1 MSKLR
6 TTLRIA
12 RHDVRALLRDDTG
25 AATAEYAIATM
36 PRHCRVFRPCPPS
49 RSRCTST
56 WRPLSAP
63 ATSPRRRQSSP
74 GLPKGRGPPREIEE
88 QEMTLNTKLYQ
99 EAYAQYRADLQQ
111 AARWS
116 HADYSHNGITRE
128 RARRITEARKK
139 FEAKIPGALDAKTV
153 ADHRPKVL
161 EGLAPRNADQVAVI
175 QHDWSTVEAA
185 LNSGRP
191 LQQVIV
197 EATSAERLA
206 SIAENAEAWAY
217 GQNTNDPAGVAA
229 DIRSMVYDRLV
240 AVGYEPAVQ
249 ANTSHEQFAAHQ
261 AWHDVMTEALG
272 SGQTLAAVTDLHE
285 SDPDGYRALA
295 VVNATTDPDGEV
307 ARTVKH
313 IDALV
318 ASGQM
323 KLEG

>member
-1 MSKLR
+1 
-6 TTLRIA
+6 
-12 RHDVRALLRDDTG
+12 
-25 AATAEYAIATM
+25 
-36 PRHCRVFRPCPPS
+36 
-49 RSRCTST
+49 
-56 WRPLSAP
+56 
-63 ATSPRRRQSSP
+63 
-74 GLPKGRGPPREIEE
+74 
-88 QEMTLNTKLYQ
+88 MTLNTTLYQ

-111 AARWS
+111 AARWT

-128 RARRITEARKK
+128 RARRIAEARRK

-161 EGLAPRNADQVAVI
+161 DGLAPKNADQVSVI
-175 QHDWSTVEAA
+175 QHDWGTVEAA
-185 LNSGRP
+185 LNSGRS

-206 SIAENAEAWAY
+206 SIAANAEAWAY
-217 GQNTNDPAGVAA
+217 GQQTNDPQGVAA
-229 DIRSMVYDRLV
+229 DIRAMVYDRLV
-240 AVGYEPAVQ
+240 EVGYEPAVQ
-249 ANTSHEQFAAHQ
+249 AHHLNQQFAAHQ

-272 SGQTLAAVTDLHE
+272 SGQTLAGVTDLHKA
-285 SDPDGYRALA
+285 DPDGYRALA
-295 VVNATTDPDGEV
+295 LANATTDPDGEV